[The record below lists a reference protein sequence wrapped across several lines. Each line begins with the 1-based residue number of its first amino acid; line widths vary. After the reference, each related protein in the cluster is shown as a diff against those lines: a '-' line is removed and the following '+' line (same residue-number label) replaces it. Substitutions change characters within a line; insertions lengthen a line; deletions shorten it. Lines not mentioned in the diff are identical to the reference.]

1 MLGAGT
7 TLVFDQRDPA
17 TAGGRAERAGM
28 NMGHDLYLLFPSM
41 SLSYSS
47 GIEHLPEDAARP
59 RAAIV
64 REAVGVDKHL
74 FEELVECF
82 GHPEL
87 HTHSMEFVCPKGV
100 IWRNLRTC

>member
-17 TAGGRAERAGM
+17 TTVRRAERAGM
-28 NMGHDLYLLFPSM
+28 NMGHDLYLLFCSM
-41 SLSYSS
+41 PLSYSLGS
-47 GIEHLPEDAARP
+47 EELPEDAARL

-74 FEELVECF
+74 SEEPLECF
-82 GHPEL
+82 RHLKEPSSF
-87 HTHSMEFVCPKGV
+87 HTHSIGFCVP
-100 IWRNLRTC
+100 